1 MSAHIMR
8 AAGTAAAAGALTAL
22 AAAGTGAAGAASTAP
37 QPGPPRAVTAYVLN
51 SDSVTPI
58 RTDTGTAGKPIKIAV
73 PGPPEILGAM
83 AITPDG
89 KTVYVANHGFDT
101 APADTVIPISTA
113 TSKVGK
119 AITVGESPDA
129 IAITPDGKT
138 AYVVNQ
144 SGTVTPIRTATNT
157 ALKAIAP
164 SGRAAESMISIR
176 SSCVCPRTAFSL
188 SNCCRVE
195 TTAIR
200 QPASATRRRRP
211 TAREEV
217 YRPLDHTQ
225 EIGDWES
232 VVTFLPPAA

>member
-1 MSAHIMR
+1 M
-8 AAGTAAAAGALTAL
+8 
-22 AAAGTGAAGAASTAP
+22 
-37 QPGPPRAVTAYVLN
+37 TAYVLN

-157 ALKAIAP
+157 ALKAIAVGSNP
-164 SGRAAESMISIR
+164 RAIAITPDGKTAYVANFNSGTVTPI
-176 SSCVCPRTAFSL
+176 RTA
-188 SNCCRVE
+188 
-195 TTAIR
+195 T
-200 QPASATRRRRP
+200 
-211 TAREEV
+211 
-217 YRPLDHTQ
+217 
-225 EIGDWES
+225 G
-232 VVTFLPPAA
+232 